1 MTNCSREEA
10 FKVSS
15 IFVNHFSLYIIF
27 EPLEGQFNFF
37 RDCGVTLRLADWGGG
52 GASLVTRYWRGTRQL
67 SLQTLYNS
75 KIIGCVCVWGGGGG
89 HVLPPA
95 PCPAVSVLG

>member
-52 GASLVTRYWRGTRQL
+52 GYR
-67 SLQTLYNS
+67 
-75 KIIGCVCVWGGGGG
+75 
-89 HVLPPA
+89 
-95 PCPAVSVLG
+95 

>member
-52 GASLVTRYWRGTRQL
+52 VSLVTRYWKGTRQL
-67 SLQTLYNS
+67 FLQTLYNS
-75 KIIGCVCVWGGGGG
+75 KIIGCVWGGGE